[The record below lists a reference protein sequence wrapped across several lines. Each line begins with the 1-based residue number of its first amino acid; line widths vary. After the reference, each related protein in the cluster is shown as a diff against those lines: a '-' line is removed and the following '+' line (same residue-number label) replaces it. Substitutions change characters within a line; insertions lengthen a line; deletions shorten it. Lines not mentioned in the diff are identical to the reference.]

1 MAKVSILMNC
11 YNGEKYLHQAID
23 SVFAQTFTDWQIIF
37 VDNCSVDKSAEIA
50 ASYGEKVKTVTTDK
64 NIPLYAAR
72 NFGLQHIGDS
82 EFVAFL
88 DVDDLWTADKL
99 EKQLAK
105 YQDDI
110 AMVCSKIKA
119 IDDKG
124 DEIAVE
130 FPKLH
135 RGWVTQKLLL
145 SNFIAISASIV
156 RASVLKEE
164 LFDPQ
169 YNLLGDYDL
178 WLRLSV
184 NHKFDYVDEYLF
196 IQRHHDQNLTKKA
209 KGRWIKEMR
218 SHYKSFFDKYKFRYP
233 NIFLLM
239 LKCEAGNAFGRY

>member
-11 YNGEKYLHQAID
+11 YNGEEYLREAID

-50 ASYGEKVKTVTTDK
+50 ASYGDKVKIVRTET
-64 NIPLYAAR
+64 NIPLYGAR
-72 NFGLQHIGDS
+72 NFGLQYIDDS

-88 DVDDLWTADKL
+88 DVDDLWALDKL

-105 YQDDI
+105 FTDDI
-110 AMVCSKIKA
+110 SMVCSKIKA
-119 IDDKG
+119 IDEKG
-124 DEIAVE
+124 NELPTE

-135 RGWVTQKLLL
+135 RGWVTQQLLL
-145 SNFIAISASIV
+145 SNFIAISASMV
-156 RASVLKEE
+156 RSSVLKDG

-178 WLRLSV
+178 WLRISV

-196 IQRHHDQNLTKKA
+196 FQRQHGQSLTKKA

-218 SHYKSFFDKYKFRYP
+218 SHYKGFFGAYKFRFP
-233 NIFLLM
+233 NIFLLA
-239 LKCEAGNAFGRY
+239 LKCEAGNLFGRY